1 MRVAIIG
8 VGLIGGSIGLA
19 LKDSK
24 LKNIKIT
31 GIGRHEEH
39 LKLAM
44 DLKAIDGMTTD
55 VRVGVK
61 DADVVFVC
69 LPVGLIAG
77 TVRDIMPYCKKSA
90 VITDVGSVKKAII
103 EGIKG
108 FASRNT
114 AKKNPEFLGGHPI
127 AGSEKTSVKYARH
140 DLFRDSAVVLTPS
153 GGNSSSAIKKIK
165 DLWRVMGARVYLMSA
180 EEHDRVIS
188 YTSHLP
194 HIIAFALVK
203 TVNHLEF
210 AGSSFRDTT
219 RIVSSDPSMW
229 AEIVSENRDNIMRA
243 VEEFKKELINI
254 EVAGS
259 KEKMRKIFG
268 EAKAKRDK
276 ICRH

>member
-1 MRVAIIG
+1 MKVAIIG

-24 LKNIKIT
+24 IKSVKIT
-31 GIGRHEEH
+31 GIGRSEER

-44 DLKAIDGMTTD
+44 DLKAIDEMATD
-55 VRVGVK
+55 VREGVK

-77 TVRDIMPYCKKSA
+77 TVRDIMPYCKNSA

-103 EGIKG
+103 DGIEESS
-108 FASRNT
+108 SRLG
-114 AKKNPEFLGGHPI
+114 AKKRPEFLGGHPI

-140 DLFRDSAVVLTPS
+140 DLFRDAAVVLTPAADS
-153 GGNSSSAIKKIK
+153 TSSAIKKIK
-165 DLWRVMGARVYLMSA
+165 NLWLGMGAKVYLMSA
-180 EEHDRVIS
+180 DEHDRVIS

-194 HIIAFALVK
+194 HIVAFALVK
-203 TVNHLEF
+203 TVDHLEF

-243 VEEFKKELINI
+243 VEEFKKELMNI
-254 EVAGS
+254 EAAGS
-259 KEKMRKIFG
+259 KEKMRRIFS
-268 EAKAKRDK
+268 EAKAKRDR